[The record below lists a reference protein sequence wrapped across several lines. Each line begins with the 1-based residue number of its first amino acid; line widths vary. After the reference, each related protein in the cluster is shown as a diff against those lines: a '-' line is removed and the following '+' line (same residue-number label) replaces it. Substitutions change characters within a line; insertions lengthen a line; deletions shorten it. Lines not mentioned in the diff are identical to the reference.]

1 MPASKTLKR
10 LQTLIWILV
19 YAGLL
24 TLVLGL
30 STRRQD
36 GALGALLMA
45 GGGAVAALG
54 FLLIFVRARLH
65 PTKPP

>member
-1 MPASKTLKR
+1 MPARKTLNR

-19 YAGLL
+19 YGGLL

-36 GALGALLMA
+36 DALGALLMA
-45 GGGAVAALG
+45 GGAVVAALG

-65 PTKPP
+65 PTQPP